1 MKKKVLKLL
10 FLLLCSSA
18 LTLAGLILLNP
29 LELFIIFVAVIN
41 DIFIVY
47 AEGKKPEKGELFA
60 WWITM
65 YALWRVSV
73 RTFYH
78 ITGTDIDN
86 MVEVGLL
93 KEEDL
98 NLPDEELIRKVQ
110 GIRQTYFSKYVG
122 GWREEL
128 FKAVDMATYYD
139 ADSIRREIRRHIK
152 K

>member
-1 MKKKVLKLL
+1 M
-10 FLLLCSSA
+10 
-18 LTLAGLILLNP
+18 
-29 LELFIIFVAVIN
+29 
-41 DIFIVY
+41 
-47 AEGKKPEKGELFA
+47 
-60 WWITM
+60 
-65 YALWRVSV
+65 
-73 RTFYH
+73 FYH
-78 ITGTDIDN
+78 VTGTDIDN

-139 ADSIRREIRRHIK
+139 ADTLRREIRRHIK